1 MALKVI
7 WLCIFVGLY
16 AACCIHWGMQAAR
29 SIKTS
34 DDFFIAGRNLPFWIF
49 ALAATAA
56 SFSGLTFLGQPGLIY
71 RDGFQYAYTSLF
83 AIAIPLT
90 GVLFLKRQWMLGKRF
105 GFVTPGEML
114 SAYFQSD
121 TIRVLVILVALLFA
135 VPFLG
140 VQFGASGYL
149 FNYLSDGLV
158 PVELGMWALAAVVIA
173 YVGAGGLR
181 ATAKVGALQWAMLTI
196 GIIVTGVIALNLV
209 GGWSALQTALG
220 QLASTDLGKWGTPQ
234 SYGSSDH
241 NAYFA
246 IPGVIQYTP
255 GLKTDAFAGQTPI
268 GGLWTAIMILTYL
281 IALMGIQASPTFSM
295 WAFSSR
301 SPAPFATQQVW
312 LSSLII
318 GFVLIVFTMLQGVS
332 AHFLGADS
340 IANDAGFAV
349 SRIFD
354 GAGILQAA
362 DSIVPSYFKTAP
374 LYMNQM
380 AGVAPW
386 LVGLLAVCALAAM
399 QATGAA
405 IMSTTGAMLS
415 RDVYKRYV
423 NRSASDKAQILF
435 GRLAVAFIAIA
446 ALLIATWSQ
455 DTLVL
460 LGGVSIAFG
469 LQMVPSLLAVCWI
482 PWFTRAGV
490 TLGLI
495 AGLMGVLLT
504 DAVGG
509 SIAAFLGAELPWGR
523 WPLTIHSA
531 VWGILCNLGVTI
543 IVSALTQNRAN
554 SDHQMQFHSFL
565 RGHASLGEEKR
576 KLIPAAWIV
585 VLLWFAFGIGPG
597 ATIGNDL
604 FGAPDNPSTW
614 LLGMP
619 SIWIWQILWW
629 AAGCTMIWFL
639 AYKMEMSRLPKKDIE
654 PLAGER
660 GDTSGDDTAHS
671 T

>member
-7 WLCIFVGLY
+7 WLCIFFGLY
-16 AACCIHWGMQAAR
+16 AACCIHWGLQAAR
-29 SIKTS
+29 SVKTS
-34 DDFFIAGRNLPFWIF
+34 DDYFIAGRNLPFFVF

-71 RDGFQYAYTSLF
+71 RDGFQYAYTSLY
-83 AIAIPLT
+83 AIAMPLT

-114 SAYFQSD
+114 STYFQSD
-121 TIRVLVILVALLFA
+121 TIRVLAILVALLFSI
-135 VPFLG
+135 PFLG
-140 VQFGASGYL
+140 IQFGASGFL
-149 FNYLSDGLV
+149 FNFLSDGLV
-158 PVELGMWALAAVVIA
+158 SVELGMWALSAVMLF

-181 ATAKVGALQWAMLTI
+181 AVANIGALQWALLTI
-196 GIIVTGVIALNLV
+196 GIIVTGVIALNLI
-209 GGWSALQTALG
+209 GGWGAFQTALG
-220 QLASTDLGKWGTPQ
+220 QLASTDLGKWGTPP
-234 SYGSSDH
+234 SHGGGDY

-255 GLKTDAFAGQTPI
+255 GLKTDAFAGQTPV
-268 GGLWTAIMILTYL
+268 GGLWTAMMVLTYL
-281 IALMGIQASPTFSM
+281 IALMGIQASPTFSI

-312 LSSLII
+312 LSSLIMGI
-318 GFVLIVFTMLQGVS
+318 VLIVFTMLQGVS
-332 AHFLGADS
+332 AHFLGADL
-340 IANDAGFAV
+340 IVNDAGFSV
-349 SRIFD
+349 SRVLE
-354 GAGILQAA
+354 GAGLLQAA
-362 DSIVPSYFKTAP
+362 DGVVPSHFKTAP

-399 QATGAA
+399 QSTGAS

-423 NRSASDKAQILF
+423 NRSAGHGEQILF
-435 GRLAVAFIAIA
+435 GRLAVAIIAIA
-446 ALLIATWSQ
+446 ALLIATFSR

-490 TLGLI
+490 TLGLV
-495 AGLMGVLLT
+495 AGLIGVVLT
-504 DAVGG
+504 DALGG
-509 SIAAFLGAELPWGR
+509 SMAAFFGIDLPWGR

-531 VWGILCNLGVTI
+531 AWGLLCNLGVAI
-543 IVSALTQNRAN
+543 LVSALTQDRSN

-565 RGHASLGEEKR
+565 RGHASLDEDKR
-576 KLIPAAWIV
+576 KLIPAAWII
-585 VLLWFAFGIGPG
+585 VLLWFVFGIGPG

-604 FGAPDNPSTW
+604 FGAPDNASNW
-614 LLGMP
+614 LFGMP
-619 SIWIWQILWW
+619 SIWLWQILWW
-629 AAGCTMIWFL
+629 AMGCAMIWFL
-639 AYKMEMSRLPKKDIE
+639 AYKMEMSTVPRKDVE
-654 PLAGER
+654 PLAGENGDASADR
-660 GDTSGDDTAHS
+660 GRPDA
-671 T
+671 

>member
-7 WLCIFVGLY
+7 WLCIFFGLY
-16 AACCIHWGMQAAR
+16 SALCIHWGLQAAR
-29 SIKTS
+29 SVKTS
-34 DDFFIAGRNLPFWIF
+34 DDYFIAGRNLPFFVF

-71 RDGFQYAYTSLF
+71 RDGFQYAYTSLY
-83 AIAIPLT
+83 AIAIPLA

-121 TIRVLVILVALLFA
+121 TIRVLALLVALLFS

-140 VQFGASGYL
+140 IQFGASGYL
-149 FNYLSDGLV
+149 FNVLSDGLIS
-158 PVELGMWALAAVVIA
+158 VEIGMWALSAVMLF
-173 YVGAGGLR
+173 YVGAGGMR
-181 ATAKVGALQWAMLTI
+181 AVASVGAMQWALLTI
-196 GIIVTGVIALNLV
+196 GIIVTGIIALNLV

-220 QLASTDLGKWGTPQ
+220 QLASTDLGKWGTPP
-234 SYGSSDH
+234 SHGGGDY

-268 GGLWTAIMILTYL
+268 GGLWTAVMILTYL
-281 IALMGIQASPTFSM
+281 VALMGIQASPTFSM

-312 LSSLII
+312 LSSLVI
-318 GFVLIVFTMLQGVS
+318 GIVLIVFTMLQGVS

-340 IANDAGFAV
+340 IVNDAGFAA
-349 SRIFD
+349 SRVFE
-354 GAGILQAA
+354 GAGLLQAA
-362 DSIVPSYFKTAP
+362 DSVVPSYFKTAP

-380 AGVAPW
+380 AGIAPW
-386 LVGLLAVCALAAM
+386 LVGLLALCALAAM
-399 QATGAA
+399 QSTGAS

-415 RDVYKRYV
+415 RDIYKRYV
-423 NRSASDKAQILF
+423 NRSADDGEQILF
-435 GRLAVAFIAIA
+435 GRLGVAFIAIA
-446 ALLIATWSQ
+446 ALLIATFSR

-469 LQMVPSLLAVCWI
+469 LQMVPSLLAVCWF
-482 PWFTRAGV
+482 PWLTRVGV

-495 AGLMGVLLT
+495 AGLIGVVLT
-504 DAVGG
+504 DALGG
-509 SIAAFLGAELPWGR
+509 SIAAFIGVELPWGR

-531 VWGILCNLGVTI
+531 AWGLLCNLGVTI
-543 IVSALTQNRAN
+543 LMSALTQNRSN

-565 RGHASLGEEKR
+565 RGHASLGEGKR
-576 KLIPAAWIV
+576 KLIPAAWII

-604 FGAPDNPSTW
+604 FGAPGNASTW
-614 LLGMP
+614 LFGMP
-619 SIWIWQILWW
+619 SIWVWQILWW
-629 AAGCTMIWFL
+629 AVGCTMIWFL
-639 AYKMEMSRLPKKDIE
+639 AYKMEMSTVPHKDVE
-654 PLAGER
+654 PLAAENADASTDSGTP
-660 GDTSGDDTAHS
+660 DT
-671 T
+671 

>member
-7 WLCIFVGLY
+7 WLCIFFGLY
-16 AACCIHWGMQAAR
+16 AACCIHWGLQAAR
-29 SIKTS
+29 SVKTS
-34 DDFFIAGRNLPFWIF
+34 DDYFIAGRNLPFLFF

-71 RDGFQYAYTSLF
+71 RDGFQYAYTSLY

-121 TIRVLVILVALLFA
+121 TIRVLALLVALLFS

-140 VQFGASGYL
+140 IQFGASGYI
-149 FNYLSDGLV
+149 FNVLSDGLIS
-158 PVELGMWALAAVVIA
+158 VEIGMWALSAVMLF
-173 YVGAGGLR
+173 YVGAGGMR
-181 ATAKVGALQWAMLTI
+181 AVASVGAMQWALMTI
-196 GIIVTGVIALNLV
+196 GIIVTGIIALNLV
-209 GGWSALQTALG
+209 GGWSVLQTALG
-220 QLASTDLGKWGTPQ
+220 QLASTDLGKWGTPL
-234 SYGSSDH
+234 SHGGGDY

-255 GLKTDAFAGQTPI
+255 GLKTDAFAGQTPV
-268 GGLWTAIMILTYL
+268 GGLWTAVMVLTYL

-318 GFVLIVFTMLQGVS
+318 GIVLIVFTMLQGVS

-340 IANDAGFAV
+340 IVNDAGFAV
-349 SRIFD
+349 SRVLD
-354 GAGILQAA
+354 GAGLLQAA
-362 DSIVPSYFKTAP
+362 DSVVPSYFKTAP

-399 QATGAA
+399 QSTGAS

-423 NRSASDKAQILF
+423 NRSADHGAQILF
-435 GRLAVAFIAIA
+435 GRLGVVFIAIT
-446 ALLIATWSQ
+446 ALLIATFSR

-490 TLGLI
+490 TLGLV
-495 AGLMGVLLT
+495 AGLIGVTLT
-504 DAVGG
+504 DALGG
-509 SIAAFLGAELPWGR
+509 SIAAFFGVELPWGR

-531 VWGILCNLGVTI
+531 AWGLLCNLGATI
-543 IVSALTQNRAN
+543 LVSALTQNRGN

-565 RGHASLGEEKR
+565 RGHASLGEDKR
-576 KLIPAAWIV
+576 KLIPAAWIIV
-585 VLLWFAFGIGPG
+585 FLWFVFGVGPG

-604 FGAPDNPSTW
+604 FGAPGNASTW

-619 SIWIWQILWW
+619 SIWLWQILWW
-629 AAGCTMIWFL
+629 AVGCAMIWFL
-639 AYKMEMSRLPKKDIE
+639 AYKMEMSTVPYKDIE
-654 PLAGER
+654 PLAGEN
-660 GDTSGDDTAHS
+660 GDAS
-671 T
+671 TDRDIPDA